1 MFNKNPFTLVGK
13 VAIITGAS
21 KGIGESIARA
31 YAQAGARVVVN
42 SRKQEAV
49 DEVAALINAENAQNT
64 EGSLSAIGVAGQVGN
79 AADCQKIFD
88 AAMAAFGRVDIIVNN
103 AASNPVFG
111 PVEQTDDR
119 AFNKIMEVNVKAPFE
134 LAKLCLPVMQANG
147 GGSIVNISSIGGVS
161 PENFLGIYSV
171 SKAALISLTKVMAM
185 EWGKYNIRANVICP
199 GLIQTKFSEAL
210 WANDKILQHV
220 LNNVPLNRVG
230 QPDEISGLAL
240 FLASESAGY
249 CTGGVFMADGGYLL

>member
-1 MFNKNPFTLVGK
+1 MSNKNPFTLVGK

>member
-1 MFNKNPFTLVGK
+1 MTNPFSLSGK

-31 YAQAGARVVVN
+31 YAQAGARVVIN
-42 SRKQEAV
+42 SRKQDAV
-49 DEVAALINAENAQNT
+49 DEVANAINAENT
-64 EGSLSAIGVAGQVGN
+64 EGGIVAIGVAGQVGN
-79 AADCQKIFD
+79 NADCQRIFD
-88 AAMAAFGRVDIIVNN
+88 TAMSTFGRVDIIVNN
-103 AASNPVFG
+103 AATNPVFG

-119 AFNKIMEVNVKAPFE
+119 AFNKIMDVNVKAPFE
-134 LAKLCLPVMQANG
+134 LAKLCLPIMKANG
-147 GGSIVNISSIGGVS
+147 GGSIINISSIGGVS

-185 EWGKYNIRANVICP
+185 EWGKYNIRANAICP

>member
-1 MFNKNPFTLVGK
+1 MSNKNPFSLEGK

-31 YAQAGARVVVN
+31 YALAGAKVVVN

-49 DEVAALINAENAQNT
+49 DEVAAAINAENAQNI
-64 EGSLSAIGVAGQVGN
+64 GSPSAIGVAGQVGN
-79 AADCQKIFD
+79 VADCQKIFD

-210 WANDKILQHV
+210 WANDTILQHV

>member
-1 MFNKNPFTLVGK
+1 MINKNPFSLDGK

-21 KGIGESIARA
+21 KGIGEAIAFA
-31 YAQAGARVVVN
+31 YVQAGAKVVIN

-49 DEVAALINAENAQNT
+49 DEVAEALNAQNT
-64 EGSLSAIGVAGQVGN
+64 EGVSAIGVAGQVGN
-79 AADCQKIFD
+79 VTDCQRIFD
-88 AAMAAFGRVDIIVNN
+88 AAMSTFGRVDIIVNN
-103 AASNPVFG
+103 AATNPVFG

-134 LAKLCLPVMQANG
+134 LAKLCLPVMKQNG
-147 GGSIVNISSIGGVS
+147 GGAIVNISSIGGVS

-249 CTGGVFMADGGYLL
+249 CTGSVFMADGGYLV